1 MGIVAVVSAAARAKG
16 AIGVVEAVSARGVR
30 EAIEV
35 GVAVEAG
42 DVARAVGLSEYV
54 EAGDVGGPVVGLVVI
69 GAAVG
74 VRNSNIAT
82 ASVAEIIEVMES
94 FPLG

>member
-16 AIGVVEAVSARGVR
+16 AVGVVEAVSARGVR

-35 GVAVEAG
+35 GVAVKAG
-42 DVARAVGLSEYV
+42 DVARAVGSIVYMA
-54 EAGDVGGPVVGLVVI
+54 AGDVSSAVVALVVI
-69 GAAVG
+69 SAAVG

-82 ASVAEIIEVMES
+82 ASVAEIIEVMQS
-94 FPLG
+94 FPLR